1 MILGTAYPTR
11 RECEEMAFELDF
23 SDMVCAA
30 MVEIALKSQTT
41 PWMQTPGEA

>member
-1 MILGTAYPTR
+1 VIISSIPTR

-30 MVEIALKSQTT
+30 MVEIALKTNNS
-41 PWMQTPGEA
+41 PWMQAVGEA